1 MDYRLGVDLGTTYT
15 AAAILRGDE
24 PEMVSL
30 GDRELFAP
38 SVLVLNPDGSVLVGD
53 PAEQRAPTASGR
65 TIREFKARI
74 GDTTPVLLGG
84 VPYTAESL
92 MATLLRWVIDLVSQR
107 EGAPPAAVAV
117 TYPAGWAQH
126 RRDKLAEVL
135 LEAGVEQPVFVTE
148 PEAAAV
154 RYASTERVSTG
165 DIVGVYDLGGGTF
178 DAAVLRRGRY
188 GFELLG
194 RPDGLDDFGGAAID
208 SWVFEHVRE
217 AVGDEAFDLDPAD
230 PAAALALHRLRRECV
245 LAKEALSHE
254 AETTIPVILPG
265 TNTVVR
271 LTRAELEDAVR
282 PELQQTVTTFRR
294 TLTSAGITP
303 EDLSAIVVAGGVS
316 RMPLVRELLAA
327 ELGRPLAGDLHPKY
341 VVALGAAMRAL
352 PAPLP
357 DAGPDPADDPGPFPP
372 GVGEGQVV
380 PRPGGVPE
388 AGEPLPTVTVESV
401 RSARPPGDL
410 GDLPAAFAPR
420 RPGGPRRASAG
431 RAAGAGTAHGLRTGP
446 AVAAAV
452 LGVVVLLLAF
462 VGLGGPDDG
471 EVTVANPAG
480 GEVRLADPVRVTQD
494 GRSVGEAVL
503 TPTVAGVDLGRQTV
517 TADGALSLR
526 GLRYVLAGP
535 FEATVER
542 TSDGLATGDLRAAV
556 VRPAGGLGGG
566 GLLSIPGV
574 IGVALL
580 LFAVAYAES
589 FLRPLRKGRPASNG
603 TLLGMGLVGFAA
615 GAGLALV
622 GWVLG
627 GHLLTMPLLLLT
639 AIAGLAAA
647 LLLTTALTPPRA

>member
-107 EGAPPAAVAV
+107 EGAPPAVVAV

-165 DIVGVYDLGGGTF
+165 DVVGVYDLGGGTF

-208 SWVFEHVRE
+208 SWVFEHVRG
-217 AVGDEAFDLDPAD
+217 AVGDEAFDLDPGD
-230 PAAALALHRLRRECV
+230 PAVALALHRLRRECV

-271 LTRAELEDAVR
+271 LTRAELEEAVR

-357 DAGPDPADDPGPFPP
+357 DAGPDPAYDPGPFPP

-388 AGEPLPTVTVESV
+388 PGEPLPTVTVESV

-462 VGLGGPDDG
+462 VGLGGPDGG

-517 TADGALSLR
+517 TADGTLSLR

-542 TSDGLATGDLRAAV
+542 TSGGLATGDLRAAV

-580 LFAVAYAES
+580 LFALAYAES
-589 FLRPLRKGRPASNG
+589 FLRPLRRGRPASNG

-647 LLLTTALTPPRA
+647 LLLTTALGGES